1 MTKLLIKT
9 ILVVMLVATVA
20 SAQSEKV
27 SDENVL
33 AARILSINRIHN
45 FLVIDLGT
53 SDGIGEGTSL
63 NLLKNGQSVATIQ
76 VVRAKGSVSACD
88 IKRVNAN
95 VLLKEGDV
103 YSFTLTSAKS
113 LSRSRVLKEEN
124 PKAKKKSKDKR
135 ISSLD
140 FISALPMMIH
150 IDARREVVN
159 YYLNEALRDLD
170 FVITSSNMK
179 DGIFTAHKFMP
190 IDFWDEVW
198 ADFAGTSDHRAV
210 YDINTIDDQTGTTLK
225 LDIRITYITKG
236 GEPQEKRV
244 SQKSSAAKDALELVK
259 RVKNMSETLTRER

>member
-1 MTKLLIKT
+1 MTKFLIKT
-9 ILVVMLVATVA
+9 VLIVMLAAKVAG
-20 SAQSEKV
+20 AQSEKV
-27 SDENVL
+27 GDENVL

-45 FLVIDLGT
+45 FLVIDLGI
-53 SDGIGEGTSL
+53 SDGVAEGTSL
-63 NLLKNGQSVATIQ
+63 NLLKNGRSVATIQ
-76 VVRAKGSVSACD
+76 VVRAKGNVSACD
-88 IKRVNAN
+88 IKRVDSN

-113 LSRSRVLKEEN
+113 FSRSRVLKESTEV
-124 PKAKKKSKDKR
+124 KKKSKNKKT
-135 ISSLD
+135 SSLD
-140 FISALPMMIH
+140 FISALPMMVH

-170 FVITSSNMK
+170 FVITSSNIK

-190 IDFWDEVW
+190 INFWDEVW

-225 LDIRITYITKG
+225 FDIRITYITKG
-236 GEPQEKRV
+236 GEPQEKKV
-244 SQKSSAAKDALELVK
+244 GQKSSAAKKALELVK